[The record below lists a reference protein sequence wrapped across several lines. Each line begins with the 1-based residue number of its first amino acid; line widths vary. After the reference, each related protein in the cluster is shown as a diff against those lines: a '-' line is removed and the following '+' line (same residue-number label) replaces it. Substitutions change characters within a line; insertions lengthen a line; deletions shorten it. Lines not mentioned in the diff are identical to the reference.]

1 MCAAAPDIA
10 QPRHLF
16 VNDRRALRGKAS
28 DDMTAA
34 FASPVEVDDN
44 KYVINA
50 SAAPSVGTWAANAP
64 DVEMVYTAHGPQR
77 ERQRGRWDLRRVRC
91 GATTHH
97 RITTAT

>member
-1 MCAAAPDIA
+1 MCAAAPDSA

-50 SAAPSVGTWAANAP
+50 SAAPSVGTWSANAP
-64 DVEMVYTAHGPQR
+64 DVEMVYTANGSPWT
-77 ERQRGRWDLRRVRC
+77 ET
-91 GATTHH
+91 GARSST
-97 RITTAT
+97 